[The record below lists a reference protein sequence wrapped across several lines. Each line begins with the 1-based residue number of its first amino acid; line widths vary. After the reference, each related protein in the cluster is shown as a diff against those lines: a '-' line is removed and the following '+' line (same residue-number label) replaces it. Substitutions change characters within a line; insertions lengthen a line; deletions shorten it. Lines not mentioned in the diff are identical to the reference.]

1 MKQGEFQR
9 PGITLRRL
17 DIMRKLKDS
26 TFITTAIYLTVIL
39 IGMVSA
45 YLFLANFQS
54 RMAEKNS
61 ATQTQN
67 DAREPEVESRNISF
81 MAPRAQSLIDER
93 GAK

>member
-1 MKQGEFQR
+1 MGR
-9 PGITLRRL
+9 
-17 DIMRKLKDS
+17 LKDS
-26 TFITTAIYLTVIL
+26 AFATTAIYLTVIL

-67 DAREPEVESRNISF
+67 DARDPEVESRNISF
-81 MAPRAQSLIDER
+81 MAPRAQNLIDER

>member
-1 MKQGEFQR
+1 MGR
-9 PGITLRRL
+9 
-17 DIMRKLKDS
+17 LKDS
-26 TFITTAIYLTVIL
+26 AFATTAIYLTVIL